1 VIGAGW
7 FSLVGTAMLV
17 LVVLGLLTYA
27 ACNRTP
33 SPSPGRTPAA
43 SILLPE

>member
-1 VIGAGW
+1 
-7 FSLVGTAMLV
+7 MLV

>member
-33 SPSPGRTPAA
+33 SPSPGRTTVV
-43 SILLPE
+43 SFQLPE

>member
-33 SPSPGRTPAA
+33 SPGRATAV
-43 SILLPE
+43 SFQLPE

>member
-1 VIGAGW
+1 MIGAGW

-17 LVVLGLLTYA
+17 LVVLGLLAYA

-33 SPSPGRTPAA
+33 SPSPGRESAV
-43 SILLPE
+43 SL